1 MTVKWKERL
10 AEPTAGLRTVEAV
23 RPVLEAWMDR
33 RHGSLTF
40 RMAQVLSGH
49 GCFGKY
55 LCRIA
60 GREPTTQCH
69 HCSCDVDTAQHT
81 LEECP
86 AWDSQ
91 RRVLVAAVGPDLS
104 LPAVV
109 KAMVGSDRSWKG
121 VKSFCEEVISQKEAA
136 EREREKSS
144 DLPIRSRKTGR
155 RRRAPHAH
163 LLPP

>member
-1 MTVKWKERL
+1 MV
-10 AEPTAGLRTVEAV
+10 PTDLKH
-23 RPVLEAWMDR
+23 DR

-40 RMAQVLSGH
+40 RLVQVLSGH

-60 GREPTTQCH
+60 RREPTTQCH
-69 HCSCDVDTAQHT
+69 HCSSDEDTAQHT

-109 KAMVGSDRSWKG
+109 KAIVVSAGSWKA

-136 EREREKSS
+136 EREREKYS
-144 DLPIRSRKTGR
+144 DLPIRRRKIGR
-155 RRRAPHAH
+155 RRRFPHAH